1 MSTVGLR
8 EDKKAAAWHEIRDA
22 AWRLFEERGY
32 AEVSVEQIAA
42 AAGVSRSTFFNYFAA
57 KEAVVLDP
65 SPEERELV
73 ERLLEQQP
81 ESAGPW
87 EAVVAVVEALVDE
100 TPERIVLRR
109 RLTASEP
116 ALERRATEM
125 GREFADLLRA
135 WLRTR
140 FPDDRLGAD
149 LAVDVA
155 LTAAGTAWSAWPD
168 GAGVAAYD
176 DLVQECL
183 ARAGRLASSTAPS

>member
-1 MSTVGLR
+1 MGLR
-8 EDKKAAAWHEIRDA
+8 EDKKNAAWHDIRDA

-32 AEVSVEQIAA
+32 GEVSVEQIAA

-81 ESAGPW
+81 DAAGPW
-87 EAVVAVVEALVDE
+87 ESVVAVVETLVDQ
-100 TPERIVLRR
+100 TPDRIVLRR

-116 ALERRATEM
+116 SLERRATEL

-135 WLRTR
+135 WLRER
-140 FPDDRLGAD
+140 HPDDPLGAD
-149 LAVDVA
+149 LAVDLA
-155 LTAAGTAWSAWPD
+155 LAAAGTAWSAWPD
-168 GAGVAAYD
+168 GAGVTTYV
-176 DLVQECL
+176 DLVRACL
-183 ARAGRLASSTAPS
+183 RRAGRLAVETTPT

>member
-1 MSTVGLR
+1 MGLR
-8 EDKKAAAWHEIRDA
+8 EDKKNAAWHDIRDA

-32 AEVSVEQIAA
+32 GEVSVEQIAA

-81 ESAGPW
+81 DAAGPW
-87 EAVVAVVEALVDE
+87 ESVVAVVETLVDR
-100 TPERIVLRR
+100 TPERIVVRR

-116 ALERRATEM
+116 SLERRATEL

-135 WLRTR
+135 WLRER
-140 FPDDRLGAD
+140 HPDDPLGAD
-149 LAVDVA
+149 LAVDLA
-155 LTAAGTAWSAWPD
+155 LAAAGTAWSAWPD
-168 GAGVAAYD
+168 GAGVTAYV
-176 DLVQECL
+176 DLVRECL
-183 ARAGRLASSTAPS
+183 SRAGRLAVETAPT